1 MLKKSLIQKLLGLNI
16 CTYKTTKLH
25 HYSHMK
31 LFFQKEGCFISIVN
45 YGNTLNLMLYQGETV
60 KTYRSG
66 KSLKLDIIR
75 HQGLKSRAVS

>member
-1 MLKKSLIQKLLGLNI
+1 
-16 CTYKTTKLH
+16 
-25 HYSHMK
+25 MK
-31 LFFQKEGCFISIVN
+31 LFFQREGCFISIVN